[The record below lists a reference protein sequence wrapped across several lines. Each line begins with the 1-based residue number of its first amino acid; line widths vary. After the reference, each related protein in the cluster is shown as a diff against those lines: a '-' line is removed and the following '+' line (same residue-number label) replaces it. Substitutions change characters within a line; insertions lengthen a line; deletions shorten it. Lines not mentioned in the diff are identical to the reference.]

1 MYGGRTPLWRYHY
14 GMKTLL
20 LLVFLLPFG
29 ARASAPEPSEAVA
42 NERLYLRFQ
51 KEFSRKQPRRLRPS
65 RMSARLQRLALDAA
79 EDLLAAGLPLKLDS
93 LIAPKDLG
101 ALVPKERAR
110 WHRLRGGGEQEEAA
124 LLTQLRSAEPEE
136 SLLYEM
142 LRQKPSM
149 KSEGLLALTRE
160 HEAKLPEEA
169 ARWKALT
176 GKTRAFTPP
185 TAAEV
190 AALWDETHR
199 IPAFQG
205 GAYGGKPRLY
215 MFCRHDRKQKC
226 LLAMRDKDNQ
236 PVRNTDGSLWT
247 QPALGLSA
255 RGLPFNERNG
265 YTPQGVHLMR
275 GVMPEANFPEAYGR
289 FRRVI
294 LDFVPR
300 SAGEAEQRK
309 LLPEESQGRDWWK
322 EAMIARDIGR
332 GELRIHGTGER
343 NDDTKT
349 PYYTFVPT
357 IGCVAQRELR
367 YGNVTYTDQRLLLD
381 RLMRAGGL
389 SVGYASE
396 PLIQGL
402 FYVIELSAGG
412 GAVTTA
418 ELARFGVQ

>member
-1 MYGGRTPLWRYHY
+1 
-14 GMKTLL
+14 MKTLL
-20 LLVFLLPFG
+20 LLALLLP
-29 ARASAPEPSEAVA
+29 AAAPAAAPEPSEAVA
-42 NERLYLRFQ
+42 NERLYFRFQ
-51 KEFSRKQPRRLRPS
+51 KELTKSKEPRRLRPS
-65 RMSARLQRLALDAA
+65 RMSARLQRLALDAV
-79 EDLLAAGLPLKLDS
+79 EDLLAAGVPLALDKV
-93 LIAPKDLG
+93 IAPAHLSSL
-101 ALVPKERAR
+101 APKERAR
-110 WHRLRGGGEQEEAA
+110 WHRLRQAGEAA
-124 LLTQLRSAEPEE
+124 EPALLADLRAAAPEE
-136 SLLYEM
+136 GLLFEL
-142 LRQKPSM
+142 LRQKPSFKTEEM
-149 KSEGLLALTRE
+149 LALARE
-160 HEAKLPEEA
+160 HEAKLPEAA

-176 GKTRAFTPP
+176 GKARAFMPP

-190 AALWDETHR
+190 AALWSGTHQ
-199 IPAFQG
+199 IAAFQG
-205 GAYGGKPRLY
+205 GAYSGKPRLY

-236 PVRNTDGSLWT
+236 PVRDTGGSLWT

-255 RGLPFNERNG
+255 RGLPFNVRNG

-275 GVMPEANFPEAYGR
+275 GVMPDANFPEAYGR

-294 LDFVPR
+294 LDFVPK

-309 LLPEESQGRDWWK
+309 LLPEESHARDWWK

-343 NDDTKT
+343 NDDTST

-389 SVGYASE
+389 SPVYASE

-412 GAVTTA
+412 GAVTAA
-418 ELARFGVQ
+418 ELARLGVE